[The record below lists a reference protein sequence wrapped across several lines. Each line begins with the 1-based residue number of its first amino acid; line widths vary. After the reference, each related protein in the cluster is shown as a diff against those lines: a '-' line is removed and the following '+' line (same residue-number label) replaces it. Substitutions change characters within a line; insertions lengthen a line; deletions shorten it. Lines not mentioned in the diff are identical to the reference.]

1 MRYPNLRVMTVVAVM
16 TCTMLAPSHPLRA
29 EELDKGVTQGAA
41 TPERVAESSTGTT
54 GVATYYAARY
64 KGRRTSSG
72 ERYNPAKLTAAHND
86 LPLGTKVKVTNLEN
100 DREVVVTVT
109 DRCKKRKTRLIDL
122 SRAAARKLDFLGQG
136 KARVMITALEE
147 EKISIN

>member
-16 TCTMLAPSHPLRA
+16 AYTMLAPNHPLRA
-29 EELDKGVTQGAA
+29 EELEKVETQGVA
-41 TPERVAESSTGTT
+41 TTVRVAESSTGKK

-86 LPLGTKVKVTNLEN
+86 LPLGTKVKVTNLDN
-100 DREVVVTVT
+100 DQEVVVTVN

-122 SRAAARKLDFLGQG
+122 SKAAAKELGFLRQG
-136 KARVMITALEE
+136 KARVLITALEA

>member
-1 MRYPNLRVMTVVAVM
+1 MRSAYLRVVTAGAVL
-16 TCTMLAPSHPLRA
+16 TCVMLQPNHPLSA
-29 EELDKGVTQGAA
+29 EELGKGITQGVA
-41 TPERVAESSTGTT
+41 TPERVAESSTGKK

-72 ERYNPAKLTAAHND
+72 ERYSPAKLTAAHND
-86 LPLGTKVKVTNLEN
+86 LPLGTKVKVTNLDN
-100 DREVVVTVT
+100 NCEVVVTVN

-122 SRAAARKLDFLGQG
+122 SKAAARELGFLGQG
-136 KARVMITALEE
+136 KARVLITALEE

>member
-1 MRYPNLRVMTVVAVM
+1 MRYPNLRVMTVLAVM
-16 TCTMLAPSHPLRA
+16 ACTMLAPSTPLRA
-29 EELDKGVTQGAA
+29 EEIDKVVTQGVA
-41 TPERVAESSTGTT
+41 TPERVAESNTGKK

-100 DREVVVTVT
+100 DHEVVVTVN
-109 DRCKKRKTRLIDL
+109 DRCRKRKSRLIDL
-122 SRAAARKLDFLGQG
+122 SKSAARELGFLRQG
-136 KARVMITALEE
+136 KARVMITALDAT
-147 EKISIN
+147 KIPIN

>member
-1 MRYPNLRVMTVVAVM
+1 MRYPNLRVMTVVAAIA
-16 TCTMLAPSHPLRA
+16 CTMLAPSHPLRA
-29 EELDKGVTQGAA
+29 EELDKGNIQGVA
-41 TPERVAESSTGTT
+41 TPERVAESSTGKK

-86 LPLGTKVKVTNLEN
+86 LPLGTKVRVTNLEN
-100 DREVVVTVT
+100 DQEVVVTVN

-122 SRAAARKLDFLGQG
+122 SKAAARELGFLGQG
-136 KARVMITALEE
+136 KARVLITALEE

>member
-1 MRYPNLRVMTVVAVM
+1 MRSAYLRVVTAGAVL
-16 TCTMLAPSHPLRA
+16 TCVMLQPNHPLRA
-29 EELDKGVTQGAA
+29 EELGKGITQGVA
-41 TPERVAESSTGTT
+41 TPERVAESSTGKK
-54 GVATYYAARY
+54 GVATYYASRY

-86 LPLGTKVKVTNLEN
+86 LPLGTKVKVTNLDN
-100 DREVVVTVT
+100 DQEVVVTVN

-122 SRAAARKLDFLGQG
+122 SKAAARELGFLGQG
-136 KARVMITALEE
+136 KARVLITALEE

>member
-1 MRYPNLRVMTVVAVM
+1 MRYPNLRVMTAVAVM
-16 TCTMLAPSHPLRA
+16 ACTMLAPSHPLRA
-29 EELDKGVTQGAA
+29 EELDKGVTQGVA
-41 TPERVAESSTGTT
+41 THERVAESSTGKK
-54 GVATYYAARY
+54 GVATYYASRY

-86 LPLGTKVKVTNLEN
+86 LPLGTKVKVTNLDN
-100 DREVVVTVT
+100 DQEVVVTVN

-122 SRAAARKLDFLGQG
+122 SRTAAKELGFLRQG

>member
-1 MRYPNLRVMTVVAVM
+1 MRYPNLRVMTVVTVM
-16 TCTMLAPSHPLRA
+16 ACTMLAPSHPLKA
-29 EELDKGVTQGAA
+29 EELEKVVTQGVA
-41 TPERVAESSTGTT
+41 TSERVAESNTGKK

-100 DREVVVTVT
+100 DCEVIVTIN

-122 SRAAARKLDFLGQG
+122 SRTAAKELGFLRQG
-136 KARVMITALEE
+136 KARVLITSLEE

>member
-1 MRYPNLRVMTVVAVM
+1 MRYPNLRVMTVVTVM
-16 TCTMLAPSHPLRA
+16 ACTMLAPSHPLRA
-29 EELDKGVTQGAA
+29 EELEKVVTQGVA
-41 TPERVAESSTGTT
+41 TSERVAESNTGKK

-100 DREVVVTVT
+100 DCVN

-122 SRAAARKLDFLGQG
+122 SRTAAKELGFLRQG
-136 KARVMITALEE
+136 KARVLITSLEE